1 MRIAQIMEWNFS
13 EPGGVQSHVTGL
25 CSHLMNFGHYVIVI
39 VKKRVKEKNDYP
51 FSVYYVKPPFHSLSL
66 LFPVKSGDISDIL
79 RQEKIDLVHI
89 HHIFT
94 PISISA
100 ASGAIKANIPFVFT
114 NHTIPYLSSKKS
126 LLNTLV
132 IHKNV
137 LNKASKIISVS
148 RSADKIIDT
157 LIKDKNKRIVI
168 PNGVDATLFTPKN
181 TNNILHSICFVGR
194 LVPRKGVQILIEAFF
209 QLKREIKDAKLF
221 IIGDGRYKN
230 HLLSFVKRKKI
241 PDVKFAGYLP
251 PDKIIKYYQSCEVV
265 VVPSL
270 ERESFGIVALEGMA
284 CAKPVIVSDV
294 GGLAEIIEN
303 GNDGIVIKKGDI
315 ELLSDAILDLFN
327 NSLLSRRM
335 GTNARKKVEK
345 IYDWKPVTKR
355 IIEVYNNILSP
366 SSK

>member
-1 MRIAQIMEWNFS
+1 MRIAQVMEWNFS
-13 EPGGVQSHVTGL
+13 EPGGVQSHVMGL
-25 CSHLMNFGHYVIVI
+25 CTHLMDSGNYVLVI
-39 VKKRVKEKNDYP
+39 AKKRVKEGNDYP
-51 FSVYYVKPPFHSLSL
+51 FSVYYIKPPFHSLSI
-66 LFPVKSGDISDIL
+66 LFPVKSGDISRIL

-94 PISISA
+94 PVSISA
-100 ASGAIKANIPFVFT
+100 ANAAVKSHIPFVFT

-126 LLNTLV
+126 LLNLLV

-148 RSADKIIDT
+148 RSADKILDT
-157 LIKDKNKRIVI
+157 LVKDKNKRIVI
-168 PNGVDATLFTPKN
+168 PNGVDASLFNPGNIKN
-181 TNNILHSICFVGR
+181 IPHSICFVGR

-221 IIGDGRYKN
+221 IIGDGRYKS
-230 HLLSFVKRKKI
+230 HLVSLVKRKKI
-241 PDVKFAGYLP
+241 QDVKFTGYLP
-251 PDKIIKYYQSCEVV
+251 PEKITKYYQSCEVV

-303 GNDGIVIKKGDI
+303 GNDGIVIKRGDT
-315 ELLSDAILDLFN
+315 EALSNAILDLFN
-327 NSLLSRRM
+327 NPLLSRRM
-335 GTNARKKVEK
+335 GGNARKKVEK
-345 IYDWKPVTKR
+345 MYDWKPVTKK
-355 IIEVYNNILSP
+355 IIKVYNSLTQ
-366 SSK
+366 